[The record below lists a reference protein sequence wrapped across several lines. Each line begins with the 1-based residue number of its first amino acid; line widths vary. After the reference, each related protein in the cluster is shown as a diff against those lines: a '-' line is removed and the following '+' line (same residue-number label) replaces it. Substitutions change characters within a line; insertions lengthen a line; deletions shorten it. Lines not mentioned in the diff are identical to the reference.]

1 MNWFYDVGRALIWL
15 LLFLLTR
22 FQVRGRENV
31 PAQGPLLIAAN
42 HLNLADPPVLS
53 VSISRKVMFMAKE
66 ELFRSR
72 LSGYFIRNLG
82 AFPIRRGQVDR
93 VALRRAEQLMAQ
105 GWALGMF
112 PEGGRSKN
120 AQLQAALPGSAL
132 IALRSGVPV
141 LPVGITG
148 TEKIKGVGWIFRRP
162 RITVNIGRPFS
173 PPQVNGRLTKVE
185 LVELTDSIM
194 EHIAELLPT
203 EYRGNY
209 KGKGS

>member
-1 MNWFYDVGRALIWL
+1 MNWFYYVGRALISL

-22 FQVRGRENV
+22 CQVRGRENV

-42 HLNLADPPVLS
+42 HINLTDPPVLGA
-53 VSISRKVMFMAKE
+53 SISRKVMFMAKE

-72 LSGYFIRNLG
+72 LSGYFMRNFG

-93 VALRRAEQLMAQ
+93 VALRRAEQLLAQ

-112 PEGGRSKN
+112 PEGGRSKSD
-120 AQLQAALPGSAL
+120 QLQAALPGSAL

-141 LPVGITG
+141 LPVGIAG
-148 TEKIKGVGWIFRRP
+148 TEKIKGLGWLFRRP

-173 PPQVNGRLTKVE
+173 PPQVNGRLTKAE
-185 LVELTDSIM
+185 LTDFTDSIM

-203 EYRGNY
+203 EYRGKY
-209 KGKGS
+209 KSKRS